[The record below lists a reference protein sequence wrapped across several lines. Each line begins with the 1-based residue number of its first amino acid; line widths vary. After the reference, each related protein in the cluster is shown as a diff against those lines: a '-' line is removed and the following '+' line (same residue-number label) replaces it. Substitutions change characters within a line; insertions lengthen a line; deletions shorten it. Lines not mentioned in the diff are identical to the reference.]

1 MSDDQQSIPMP
12 GDTPGAAG
20 AGEPG
25 TDSAATGP
33 ASDAASAWREV
44 VEGLD
49 ALGEAIG
56 RWAKAAVN
64 DTENKRRADELS
76 AKLEGFVSEVG
87 DTIKGAGESEVGQS
101 FREAAGK
108 TGDAFRQAGEKLSD
122 EIGPKLSGAF
132 KSAAERLGQAA
143 QKMEERSGTIAGP
156 AEDVSGTD
164 ADPTT
169 DGS

>member
-1 MSDDQQSIPMP
+1 MSDEQQSIPVP
-12 GDTPGAAG
+12 DETPGAAG

-25 TDSAATGP
+25 TVSADADS

-49 ALGEAIG
+49 ALSEAIG

-64 DTENKRRADELS
+64 DPENKRRADELS

-101 FREAAGK
+101 FREAADK
-108 TGDAFRQAGEKLSD
+108 TGDAFRQAGEKLSE

-143 QKMEERSGTIAGP
+143 QRIEQRSGTVAGP
-156 AEDVSGTD
+156 AEDASDSAGD
-164 ADPTT
+164 QAT
-169 DGS
+169 DGD

>member
-25 TDSAATGP
+25 TAGP
-33 ASDAASAWREV
+33 TSDAASAWREV

-156 AEDVSGTD
+156 AEDVPGTD